1 MCNHIQTHTHKK
13 DNDKESQYFT
23 VVISC
28 MKKNLETGGSGQEGL
43 GMGEAGETGGPGK
56 ASLREMKGKGR
67 AAEGTTPHPQPP
79 GYHHAGS
86 VTL

>member
-1 MCNHIQTHTHKK
+1 
-13 DNDKESQYFT
+13 
-23 VVISC
+23 
-28 MKKNLETGGSGQEGL
+28 
-43 GMGEAGETGGPGK
+43 MGEAGEMGGPGK

-67 AAEGTTPHPQPP
+67 TAEGTTHHPQLP

>member
-1 MCNHIQTHTHKK
+1 
-13 DNDKESQYFT
+13 
-23 VVISC
+23 
-28 MKKNLETGGSGQEGL
+28 MKKNLETGGSGQESL
-43 GMGEAGETGGPGK
+43 GMGEAGEMGGPGK

-67 AAEGTTPHPQPP
+67 TAEGTTHYPQLP